1 MSGEQFSEA
10 LWLARV
16 TLADPYP
23 PDVFT
28 PLTPD
33 EVRTCVEA
41 LTACSVRN
49 ASDRLHASWARHLYT
64 VAQHTEANQ

>member
-1 MSGEQFSEA
+1 MASTESEA

-23 PDVFT
+23 ADVFSE
-28 PLTPD
+28 LSDD
-33 EVRTCVEA
+33 EMKVIQEWLQKCPVRH
-41 LTACSVRN
+41 

-64 VAQHTEANQ
+64 VAKHTEAQQ